1 MWKVHVQVYHGD
13 LIYLRNEKGISNRV
27 LSKNIYR
34 VLFGDVINWD
44 ISISKEANSILNSE
58 LQLLMGV
65 YLLRRKVVLSMQI
78 DKKVILICLT
88 SSLTAGFNFHV
99 KLNSSKPEN
108 F

>member
-1 MWKVHVQVYHGD
+1 MRKVSVTESSLKTFTEY
-13 LIYLRNEKGISNRV
+13 Y
-27 LSKNIYR
+27 Y
-34 VLFGDVINWD
+34 FTDVINWD

-65 YLLRRKVVLSMQI
+65 YLLRRKVVLSLQI

-88 SSLTAGFNFHV
+88 SSLTAGFNFNV

>member
-34 VLFGDVINWD
+34 ILFGDVINWD
-44 ISISKEANSILNSE
+44 ISKEANSILNSE

-65 YLLRRKVVLSMQI
+65 YLLRRKVVLSLQI

-88 SSLTAGFNFHV
+88 SSLTAGFNFNG
-99 KLNSSKPEN
+99 KLNSSKTDN